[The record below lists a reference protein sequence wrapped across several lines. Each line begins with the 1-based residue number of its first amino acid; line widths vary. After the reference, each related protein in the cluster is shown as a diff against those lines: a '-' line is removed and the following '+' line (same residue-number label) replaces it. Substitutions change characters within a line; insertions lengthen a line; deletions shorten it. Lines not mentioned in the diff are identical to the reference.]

1 MDQTLAMRPEI
12 PFYPFMFKN
21 ITLTMMLL
29 YLLDQSDRQRAVH
42 AIDQWLNNNS
52 ITELIAL
59 QLPLAEAAK
68 AHEAVEKSGKAG
80 SVILTITD
88 QQ

>member
-1 MDQTLAMRPEI
+1 MRPEI

-68 AHEAVEKSGKAG
+68 AHEAVEKSGSRFRYPYYNG
-80 SVILTITD
+80 SAIMGIS
-88 QQ
+88 